1 MLKRLYLSCCALA
14 LTCWFQVWSVQS
26 WAPTD
31 GRRSRMKWRH
41 SNDLR
46 VGKFSAHDRLL
57 AANRNEDDNDA
68 GALNPLTKAS
78 WYAVEAF
85 GKFFGSAT
93 KSPQDESSDSAEYS
107 LDVPP
112 SSVDETLARL
122 QADNQREYFL
132 SGQVDKL
139 IYDPD
144 CVFADPFVEFRG
156 RDRFVENLEN
166 LGSFITEY
174 SARPLAYKVNDNIVD
189 TKFMVKLRLNLPWKP
204 VLAWP
209 WGVRCEIDKESN
221 LGTCSMP
228 AATRA
233 RLQKS
238 QLTNPLSHSMTWQSS
253 CPTQRD
259 VGH

>member
-1 MLKRLYLSCCALA
+1 MDRP
-14 LTCWFQVWSVQS
+14 Q
-26 WAPTD
+26 
-31 GRRSRMKWRH
+31 SRMKWRD
-41 SNDLR
+41 SEARR
-46 VGKFSAHDRLL
+46 VGRYSAHSPCQLF
-57 AANRNEDDNDA
+57 AAKRNNDDSDA
-68 GALNPLTKAS
+68 SSLNPLTKAS

-85 GKFFGSAT
+85 GKVFGSAT
-93 KSPQDESSDSAEYS
+93 KSLTDESSGGVYS
-107 LDVPP
+107 LDAAPT
-112 SSVDETLARL
+112 SMEETLARI

-174 SARPLAYKVNDNIVD
+174 SARPLTYEVNDNVVD

-209 WGVRCEIDKESN
+209 WGVRCEVDKETN
-221 LGTCSMP
+221 LGTYKIAS
-228 AATRA
+228 ATHAHLRESETDPV
-233 RLQKS
+233 L
-238 QLTNPLSHSMTWQSS
+238 HSMTGPAS
-253 CPTQRD
+253 CHTQRD
-259 VGH
+259 LGY